1 VNPRQRRGLLLLVL
15 SALAAVFVF
24 VAVLSYVGGVR
35 AEVGDKVPVLK
46 LVRDVPAF
54 NAVADGDVS
63 VVQIPRKFVSAAM
76 VAKIDDLRG
85 MVAATNLHKGSYLE
99 TDTFEQPPDL
109 RPGQRELAILIDAE
123 TGVAGKVHS
132 GDHVD
137 IYATFSG
144 QNNNNNSPP
153 VAKIIVSNAL
163 VINIGNL
170 QGKENNGNS
179 NFSSQQVVPV
189 TFALSVHDSL
199 VLAYAESFAAK
210 VRLALISGLDR
221 QLVAETDRTF
231 TQALQPTDTG
241 TPAPPGSTVRKK

>member
-1 VNPRQRRGLLLLVL
+1 MNPRQRRGLLLLVL
-15 SALAAVFVF
+15 SGLGAVVVF
-24 VAVLSYVGGVR
+24 VAVLSYVGNVR
-35 AEVGDKVPVLK
+35 AQVGDKVPVLM
-46 LVRDVPAF
+46 LMRDVPAF
-54 NAVADGDVS
+54 TPVAGGDVS
-63 VVQIPRKFVSAAM
+63 VVQLPRKFVSANM
-76 VAKIDDLRG
+76 VAKADDLRG
-85 MVAATNLHKGSYLE
+85 MVAATALHKGSYLE

-109 RPGQRELAILIDAE
+109 QPGQRELAILIDAE

-137 IYATFSG
+137 IYATFPG
-144 QNNNNNSPP
+144 QNNSAP

-170 QGKENNGNS
+170 QGKDNNSSG

-210 VRLALISGLDR
+210 VRLALIGGLDR
-221 QLVAETDRTF
+221 QPVAETDRVF
-231 TQALQPTDTG
+231 TQADQPAASAIAR
-241 TPAPPGSTVRKK
+241 PARKR